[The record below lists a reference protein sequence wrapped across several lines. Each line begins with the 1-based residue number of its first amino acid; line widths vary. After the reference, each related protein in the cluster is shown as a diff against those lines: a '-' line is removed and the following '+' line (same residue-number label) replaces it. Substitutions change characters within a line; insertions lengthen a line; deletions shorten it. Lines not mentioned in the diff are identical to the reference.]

1 MNLDLSPIVVDKNSE
16 PNRQP
21 FIALGITWDS
31 ILREL
36 QIQWFHVD
44 WEEHADKINNET
56 FRVHPKYRTMDIAVA
71 SFIAYMNLI
80 QDSTLYSQSAV
91 KEEIHRLRG
100 LKQFTLNDIIGSS
113 IAYPKLVTISVD
125 AACHTIPGR
134 VEELCT
140 Q

>member
-1 MNLDLSPIVVDKNSE
+1 
-16 PNRQP
+16 
-21 FIALGITWDS
+21 
-31 ILREL
+31 
-36 QIQWFHVD
+36 
-44 WEEHADKINNET
+44 
-56 FRVHPKYRTMDIAVA
+56 MDIAVA